1 MFVDCIQFYQCALQH
16 TMNPQNA
23 CHPRDDILGPRQSA
37 IFIAGEAEDVIVKTE
52 GLRAVANMIHGAV
65 SNNAFSVANWK
76 QHPLNPKQA
85 TEQAVEWIFVVDLLN
100 FSFWSTDYQVEYGG
114 KIYHGYWSLCASV
127 NRALEENIPMIEA
140 SFYSTVSKEQLKMI
154 FRSNNGS
161 EIPLFDQ
168 RLEILHQAG
177 AILKEKYAGKF
188 VNCIRACKSDA
199 LGLLSLLVNEFPSF
213 RDEAVYKS
221 KKVSFYKRAQILVA
235 DLWACF
241 EGQSLG
247 EFYNIDDITIFAD
260 YRVPQVLVYLGAIEY
275 SPKLMARLQE
285 DQLLENDSREVCEIR
300 GVTIYACEV
309 LHTVLFDS
317 SNFLHMDDLT
327 SRCLRLL
334 PSCLHQKVIT
344 FPVSSRYPPKGF

>member
-52 GLRAVANMIHGAV
+52 GLRAVANM
-65 SNNAFSVANWK
+65 
-76 QHPLNPKQA
+76 
-85 TEQAVEWIFVVDLLN
+85 
-100 FSFWSTDYQVEYGG
+100 VEYGG

-300 GVTIYACEV
+300 GVTIYACELV
-309 LHTVLFDS
+309 RDILQKDFDS
-317 SNFLHMDDLT
+317 SVNSILVDFFLWDYRRDNAEEIESKGIPFHRV
-327 SRCLRLL
+327 RC
-334 PSCLHQKVIT
+334 I
-344 FPVSSRYPPKGF
+344 YY